1 MISEILGMKSEILI
15 SGSTPKPDEDRQI
28 GIAYFN

>member
-1 MISEILGMKSEILI
+1 MISEILGIKSEILI
-15 SGSTPKPDEDRQI
+15 SGSTPKPDKDRQT

>member
-15 SGSTPKPDEDRQI
+15 SGSTPKPDKDRQT
-28 GIAYFN
+28 GIVYFN